1 MLEVSKVFVIRHKV
15 LVEGLSIRAVA
26 REMKVSRNAVRKY
39 VRAEDPEPVR
49 RVVNPRPKPV
59 TESVRERI
67 HELIE
72 IWTPRTTP
80 KQRITGSRLHEELVS
95 EGYEVGVT
103 TVRAIFRE
111 WKRERREVYVPL
123 VHRAGDE
130 AQVDFFEVV
139 VDVGGERRKAW
150 KFVMRLM
157 YSGRDFAWV
166 YDRCDQVS
174 FLDGHVR
181 AFEHFGAVPQRCI
194 YDNLSPAVRKVVFP
208 KRKLTGRFTA
218 LTNHYLFEPC
228 FARPGTGHD
237 KGGVESRGR
246 GIRLQHLTPIPNA
259 DSLSEVSEK
268 LLERVDEQAKRK
280 KDIDGRTVQE
290 KFTEERR
297 QMLVLPAARFQARKV
312 VPVTAS
318 RSAQVRVEGAYYSVP
333 STWAGLAV
341 TAYVGP
347 EEVEIVSRGQRTTHG
362 RQRFGAKAT
371 VYRHYL
377 PELSRKPQA
386 LRQVAAELLG
396 ELGEPFGEFWRLL
409 VDRHGPADAA
419 RVLARVL
426 EAVCERGETV
436 VGEVVRRMLKDG
448 ETGLLALP
456 CKQELPVRIV
466 VPEPLRTVEIEQA
479 KASRYD
485 ALLCEAHND

>member
-15 LVEGLSIRAVA
+15 LVEGQSIRSVS
-26 REMKVSRNAVRKY
+26 RQMGVSRNAVRKY
-39 VRAEDPEPVR
+39 VRAADPQPIR
-49 RVVNPRPKPV
+49 RVLKPRSKPV
-59 TESVRERI
+59 TESVRGRI

-72 IWTPRTTP
+72 TWTPRTTL
-80 KQRITGSRLHEELVS
+80 KQRITGTRLHEELVS

-111 WKRERREVYVPL
+111 WKRQRREVFVPL

-130 AQVDFFEVV
+130 AQVDFFEVT
-139 VDVGGERRKAW
+139 VDVAGERRKAW
-150 KFVMRLM
+150 KFVMRSM

-181 AFEHFGAVPQRCI
+181 AFEHFGAVPHRCI
-194 YDNLSPAVRKVVFP
+194 YDNLSPAVRKVLFP
-208 KRKLTGRFTA
+208 KRELTARFTA
-218 LTNHYLFEPC
+218 LANHYLFEPC

-246 GIRLQHLTPIPNA
+246 GIRLQHLTPIPEA
-259 DSLSEVSEK
+259 GSLTEICRE
-268 LLERVDEQAKRK
+268 LLRRLDEQAGRK
-280 KDIDGRTVQE
+280 KDVDGRTVLE
-290 KFTEERR
+290 KFAEDRR
-297 QMLVLPAARFQARKV
+297 QMLSLPAARFLARKV
-312 VPVTAS
+312 VTVTAS
-318 RSAQVRVEGAYYSVP
+318 RSSRVRVEGAHYTVR
-333 STWAGLAV
+333 STWAGLEM

-347 EEVEIVSRGQRTTHG
+347 SDVEIVCRGEKETYE
-362 RQRFGAKAT
+362 RQRFGGSVT
-371 VYRHYL
+371 RYRHYL

-386 LRQVAAELLG
+386 LRQVAPELID

-426 EAVCERGETV
+426 EAICERGEPV
-436 VGEVVRRMLKDG
+436 VAEVVRRMLRDG
-448 ETGLLALP
+448 ETGLLAIP
-456 CKQELPVRIV
+456 CRQEVPVRVV
-466 VPEPLRTVEIEQA
+466 VPEVLRGFEIEQA
-479 KASRYD
+479 EASRYD
-485 ALLCEAHND
+485 ALLREAGDD

>member
-15 LVEGLSIRAVA
+15 LVEGHSIRSVA
-26 REMKVSRNAVRKY
+26 QEMKVSRNAVRKY
-39 VRAEDPEPVR
+39 VRATDPEPRR
-49 RVVNPRPKPV
+49 RVTKAKPKPV
-59 TESVRERI
+59 TDAVRDRI
-67 HELIE
+67 HELIS

-103 TVRAIFRE
+103 TVRAIYRE

-194 YDNLSPAVRKVVFP
+194 YDNLSPAVRKVTFP
-208 KRKLTGRFTA
+208 KRELTTRFMA
-218 LTNHYLFEPC
+218 LANHYLFEPC

-259 DSLSEVSEK
+259 DSLAEISRK
-268 LLERVDEQAKRK
+268 LLDRVDEQARRK
-280 KDIDGRTVQE
+280 KDVEGRTVEE
-290 KFTEERR
+290 KFTEDRR
-297 QMLVLPAARFQARKV
+297 QMLVLPPARFHARKT
-312 VPVTAS
+312 VPVTVS

-333 STWAGLAV
+333 SAWAGLSV

-347 EEVEIVSRGQRTTHG
+347 EEVEIVGREESMIHE
-362 RQRFGAKAT
+362 RQRFGAKVT

-386 LRQVAAELLG
+386 LRQVAPELLK

-426 EAVCERGETV
+426 EAVCERGEPV
-436 VGEVVRRMLKDG
+436 VREVVKRMLKDG
-448 ETGLLALP
+448 QTGLLALP
-456 CKQELPVRIV
+456 CAQEIPVRIV

-479 KASRYD
+479 KASHYD
-485 ALLCEAHND
+485 ALLSEASND

>member
-15 LVEGLSIRAVA
+15 LVEGHSIRAVA
-26 REMKVSRNAVRKY
+26 REMGVSRNAVRKY
-39 VRAEDPEPVR
+39 VRAANPEPVR
-49 RVVNPRPKPV
+49 RSVRPRPSPV
-59 TESVRERI
+59 TEAARERI

-72 IWTPRTTP
+72 NWTPRTTP
-80 KQRITGSRLHEELVS
+80 KQRITGSRLHEELLS

-166 YDRCDQVS
+166 YDRCDQVA

-181 AFEHFGAVPQRCI
+181 AFEHFGAVAQRCI
-194 YDNLSPAVRKVVFP
+194 YDNLSPAVRKVMFP
-208 KRKLTGRFTA
+208 KRKLTARFMA

-246 GIRLQHLTPIPNA
+246 GIRLQHLTPIPKA
-259 DSLSEVSEK
+259 GSLGEISQK
-268 LLERVDEQAKRK
+268 LLGRVDEQAKRK
-280 KDIDGRTVQE
+280 KDVDGRTVQE
-290 KFTEERR
+290 KFAEDRR
-297 QMLVLPAARFQARKV
+297 QMLALPATPFQARKV
-312 VPVTAS
+312 VTVTVS

-333 STWAGLAV
+333 SAWAGLPV

-347 EEVEIVSRGQRTTHG
+347 EEVEIVGRGEGTTHQ

-386 LRQVAAELLG
+386 LRQVAPELLK

-426 EAVCERGETV
+426 EAVCERGERV
-436 VGEVVRRMLKDG
+436 VSEVVRRMLRDG

-456 CKQELPVRIV
+456 CEREMPVRIV
-466 VPEPLRTVEIEQA
+466 VPERLRSVEIEQA
-479 KASRYD
+479 RASRYD
-485 ALLCEAHND
+485 ALLAEARYE